1 MKMKRITI
9 LLISVALIFQGCEE
23 YLDKVQDSTGMDE
36 EQVFTDYNNF
46 RKFQD
51 RMYRDMHNYLADYDY
66 GMIAAMC
73 DEGYTESA
81 QWETMGVVQSGDWIR
96 AYSTAQALQFSSVW
110 RAWQS
115 IRIANI
121 CLQKLPMLEGNAT
134 PQQMNQLE
142 GQALFMRAWYY
153 YEFLI
158 RQGGMPYLTEPLGGS
173 DNYALPRLSFHE
185 TALKIAEDCDAAAAL
200 LPDKWDMANIGRPTK
215 GAAMAVK
222 ASALLFDASP
232 TNNTSNDATY
242 WTAAAEAAWDLIAYS
257 QSTGNFKLMPSKG
270 TDEVTYLAP
279 GGVQTITYPS
289 GFDSIF
295 MYTPY
300 NDEIIW
306 EFYEAVTSG
315 SQFSTFTIAS
325 LAEGGIIQGYSP
337 SQNIVDLFETKNGLA
352 IQDDP
357 EYDAQNPYIN
367 RDPRFYHSILFNR
380 ERWTSGTDLYLEL
393 FNGGRDRASGDLVH
407 FSYTGYLARKFWGKN
422 VDLWS
427 NASAP
432 FTHTIF
438 FRYADILLM
447 YAEAANEIGG
457 PNYTLPGATM
467 SAVQAVNKVRE
478 RMLMPGVNTIYL
490 ASKET
495 FRQRI
500 KNERAVELYLEG
512 KRFFD
517 LSRWGDAHKMQHKQ
531 LYGVDLIENPGRP
544 TGYNISRTALPVV
557 TLTFEQKHYKWP
569 IPLSDALMFKEFT
582 QNPGW

>member
-1 MKMKRITI
+1 MKMKRILYI
-9 LLISVALIFQGCEE
+9 LISLSLIFQGCEE
-23 YLDKVQDSTGMDE
+23 YLDKVQESTGMDE
-36 EQVFTDYNNF
+36 VQVFTDYNNF
-46 RKFQD
+46 RKFED
-51 RMYRDMHNYLADYDY
+51 RMYKDMLNYLADYDY
-66 GMIAAMC
+66 GMIAAVC
-73 DEGYTESA
+73 DEGYAESK
-81 QWETMGVVQSGDWIR
+81 WETMGIVQSGDWIR
-96 AYSTAQALQFSSVW
+96 AYSTAQALQFSTIW
-110 RAWQS
+110 NAWKS

-121 CLQKLPMLEGNAT
+121 CLEKLPMLEGNAT
-134 PQQMNQLE
+134 QAQIDQLE

-158 RQGGMPYLTEPLGGS
+158 RQGGMPYLTEALGGS
-173 DNYALPRLSFHE
+173 DNYALPRLTFHE

-200 LPDKWDMANIGRPTK
+200 LPEEWDMANLGRPTK

-232 TNNTSNDATY
+232 TNNPSNNTEY
-242 WTAAAEAAWDLIAYS
+242 WTAAAEAAWDLIDYAQTSGQY
-257 QSTGNFKLMPSKG
+257 KLVPSKG
-270 TDEVTYLAP
+270 TDQVTYMAP
-279 GGVQTITYPS
+279 SGVQTITYPS

-300 NDEIIW
+300 NEEIIW
-306 EFYEAVTSG
+306 ECYEAVSSG
-315 SQFSTFTIAS
+315 SMFSQFTVAS
-325 LAEGGIIQGYSP
+325 LAEGGVVQGYSP
-337 SQNIVDLFETKNGLA
+337 SQNIVDMFETKNGLA

-357 EYDAQNPYIN
+357 AYDGQNPYID

-393 FNGGRDRASGDLVH
+393 YNGGRDRASGDLKQL
-407 FSYTGYLARKFWGKN
+407 SYTGYLARKFWGRN
-422 VDLWS
+422 VDIWS
-427 NASAP
+427 GASAP
-432 FTHTIF
+432 FTHAIY

-478 RMLMPGVNTIYL
+478 RVLMPGVDARYL
-490 ASKET
+490 TGKDV
-495 FRQRI
+495 FRERI
-500 KNERAVELYLEG
+500 KTERAVELYLEG

-517 LSRWGDAHKMQHKQ
+517 LSRWGDAHKLKHKQ
-531 LYGVDLIENPGRP
+531 IFGVDLIENGGRP
-544 TGYNISRTALPVV
+544 TGYNVSRTALPVY

-569 IPLSDALMFKEFT
+569 IPLSDALMFKEFK

>member
-1 MKMKRITI
+1 MKKITI
-9 LLISVALIFQGCEE
+9 ILIAVALLSQGCEK
-23 YLDKVQDSTGMDE
+23 YLDKIQESSGMGE

-46 RKFQD
+46 RKFED
-51 RMYRDMHNYLADYDY
+51 RMYKDIHNYLADYDY

-96 AYSTAQALQFSSVW
+96 AYGTAQALQFITVW
-110 RAWQS
+110 NAWES
-115 IRIANI
+115 IRIANTVI
-121 CLQKLPMLEGNAT
+121 QKLPMLEGNAT
-134 PQQMNQLE
+134 QTQLNQLE
-142 GQALFMRAWYY
+142 GQAIFMRAWYY

-158 RQGGMPYLTEPLGGS
+158 RQGGMPYITVPLGGS
-173 DNYALPRLSFHE
+173 DNYALPRLTFHE

-200 LPDKWDMANIGRPTK
+200 LPEKWDMANIGRPTK

-232 TNNTSNDATY
+232 TNNTSGNNEL
-242 WTAAAEAAWDLIAYS
+242 WTAAAEAAWDLIEYAESSGTY
-257 QSTGNFKLMPSKG
+257 KLIPSKG
-270 TDEVTYLAP
+270 TDEVKYDSP
-279 GGVQTITYPS
+279 GGVKTIEFPS

-315 SQFSTFTIAS
+315 SQYSTFTVAS

-337 SQNIVDLFETKNGLA
+337 SQNIVNLFETANGLA
-352 IQDDP
+352 TKDDS
-357 EYDAQNPYIN
+357 EYDSQDPYVN
-367 RDPRFYHSILFNR
+367 RDPRFYLSILFNR

-393 FNGGRDRASGDLVH
+393 YNGGRDRASGDLKH
-407 FSYTGYLARKFWGKN
+407 YSYTGYLARKFWGRN
-422 VDLWS
+422 VDLFS
-427 NASAP
+427 GANPP

-447 YAEAANEIGG
+447 YAEAANELGG
-457 PNYTLPGATM
+457 PNYTLPGASMT
-467 SAVQAVNKVRE
+467 AVQAVNKVRARVE
-478 RMLMPGVNTIYL
+478 MPGVNSIYL
-490 ASKET
+490 TNKDT
-495 FRQRI
+495 FRERI

-517 LSRWGDAHKMQHKQ
+517 LSRWGDAHKIEHRQI
-531 LYGVDLIENPGRP
+531 YGVNFVENSAGP
-544 TGYNISRTALPVV
+544 TGYQISTTSIPVY
-557 TLTFEQKHYKWP
+557 TLTFDQKHYKWP
-569 IPLSDALMFKEFT
+569 IPTTDAVMFKEFK

>member
-1 MKMKRITI
+1 MKMKKITI
-9 LLISVALIFQGCEE
+9 ILVSVALIFQGCEE

-36 EQVFTDYNNF
+36 QQVFTDYNNF
-46 RKFQD
+46 RKFED
-51 RMYRDMHNYLADYDY
+51 RMYKDMFNYLADYDY
-66 GMIAAMC
+66 GMIASMC

-81 QWETMGVVQSGDWIR
+81 QWETMGVVQTGDWIR
-96 AYSTAQALQFSSVW
+96 AYSTAQALQFSAVW
-110 RAWQS
+110 DAWES

-134 PQQMNQLE
+134 QQQMNQLE
-142 GQALFMRAWYY
+142 GQARFMRAWYY

-158 RQGGMPYLTEPLGGS
+158 RQGGMPYLEVPLGGS
-173 DNYALPRLSFHE
+173 DNYAMPRLSFHE
-185 TALKIAEDCDAAAAL
+185 TALKIAEDCDAAAYL
-200 LPDKWDMANIGRPTK
+200 LPEEWDMANIGRPTK

-232 TNNTSNDATY
+232 SNNTSNNTEY
-242 WTAAAEAAWDLIAYS
+242 WTAAAEAAWDLIDYA
-257 QSTGNFKLMPSKG
+257 QSTGQYKLVQSGG
-270 TDEVTYLAP
+270 TDQVTYRAP

-306 EFYEAVTSG
+306 ELYEAVNSG

-352 IQDDP
+352 IGDDP
-357 EYDAQNPYIN
+357 EYDAQNPYIE

-393 FNGGRDRASGDLVH
+393 YNGGRDRGSGDLKH

-427 NASAP
+427 GASAP
-432 FTHTIF
+432 FTHTIY

-457 PNYTLPGATM
+457 PNFTLPGATM

-478 RMLMPGVNTIYL
+478 RVEMPGVNPMYL
-490 ASKET
+490 ANKDT

-517 LSRWGDAHKMQHKQ
+517 LSRWGDAHKLQHKQ

-544 TGYNISRTALPVV
+544 TGYNISRTSLPVV

-569 IPLSDALMFKEFT
+569 IPLSDALMFKEFK

>member
-1 MKMKRITI
+1 MMMKRITI
-9 LLISVALIFQGCEE
+9 ILIALALIFQGCEE

-36 EQVFTDYNNF
+36 TQVFTDYNNF

-51 RMYRDMHNYLADYDY
+51 RMYKDILNYLADYDY

-73 DEGYTESA
+73 DEGYTESV
-81 QWETMGVVQSGDWIR
+81 QWETTGVVQTGDWIR
-96 AYSTAQALQFSSVW
+96 AYSTAQALQFSTIW
-110 RAWQS
+110 NAWQS

-121 CLQKLPMLEGNAT
+121 CLEKLPMLEGNAT
-134 PQQMNQLE
+134 QTQMNQLE

-158 RQGGMPYLTEPLGGS
+158 RHGGMPYLTVVLGGS
-173 DNYALPRLSFHE
+173 DDYALPRLSFHE
-185 TALKIAEDCDAAAAL
+185 TVLKISEDCDAAAAL
-200 LPDKWDMANIGRPTK
+200 LPDKWDMANTGRPTK

-222 ASALLFDASP
+222 ASAMLFDASP
-232 TNNTSNDATY
+232 SNNPSNNSEY
-242 WTAAAEAAWDLIAYS
+242 WTAAAEAAWDLIDYA
-257 QSTGNFKLMPSKG
+257 QTTGQYKLVPSKG
-270 TDEVTYLAP
+270 TDQVTYLSP
-279 GGVQTITYPS
+279 GGVETITYPS

-315 SQFSTFTIAS
+315 SQYSTFTIAS

-337 SQNIVDLFETKNGLA
+337 SQNIVDLFETQNGLA

-357 EYDAQNPYIN
+357 EYDPQNPYID

-393 FNGGRDRASGDLVH
+393 FNGGRDRASGDLKH
-407 FSYTGYLARKFWGKN
+407 LSYTGYIARKFWGRN

-427 NASAP
+427 NTSAP
-432 FTHTIF
+432 LTHTIF

-457 PNYTLPGATM
+457 PDYTLPGANM
-467 SAVQAVNKVRE
+467 SAVQALNKVRE
-478 RMLMPGVNTIYL
+478 RIMMPGVHSRYL
-490 ASKET
+490 TGKEA
-495 FRQRI
+495 FRERI

-517 LSRWGDAHKMQHKQ
+517 LSRWGDAHKMQHRQ
-531 LYGVDLIENPGRP
+531 LYGVDLIENAGRP

-569 IPLSDALMFKEFT
+569 IPLTDALMFEEFK

>member
-1 MKMKRITI
+1 MKRITI
-9 LLISVALIFQGCEE
+9 ILIALALIFQGCEE

-36 EQVFTDYNNF
+36 TQVFTDYNNF

-51 RMYRDMHNYLADYDY
+51 RMYKDILNYLADYDY

-73 DEGYTESA
+73 DEGYTESV
-81 QWETMGVVQSGDWIR
+81 QWETTGVVQTGDWIR
-96 AYSTAQALQFSSVW
+96 AYSTAQALQFSTIW
-110 RAWQS
+110 NAWQS

-121 CLQKLPMLEGNAT
+121 CLEKLPMLEGNAT
-134 PQQMNQLE
+134 QTQMNQLE

-158 RQGGMPYLTEPLGGS
+158 RHGGMPYLTVVLGGS
-173 DNYALPRLSFHE
+173 DDYALPRLSFHE
-185 TALKIAEDCDAAAAL
+185 TVLKISEDCDAAAAL
-200 LPDKWDMANIGRPTK
+200 LPDKWDMANTGRPTK

-222 ASALLFDASP
+222 ASAMLFDASP
-232 TNNTSNDATY
+232 SNNPSNNSEY
-242 WTAAAEAAWDLIAYS
+242 WTAAAEAAWDLIDYA
-257 QSTGNFKLMPSKG
+257 QTTGQYKLVPSKG
-270 TDEVTYLAP
+270 TDQVTYLSP
-279 GGVQTITYPS
+279 GGVETITYPS

-315 SQFSTFTIAS
+315 SQYSTFTIAS

-337 SQNIVDLFETKNGLA
+337 SQNIVDLFETQNGLA

-357 EYDAQNPYIN
+357 EYDPQNPYID

-393 FNGGRDRASGDLVH
+393 FNGGRDRASGDLKH
-407 FSYTGYLARKFWGKN
+407 LSYTGYIARKFWGRN

-427 NASAP
+427 NTSAP
-432 FTHTIF
+432 LTHTIF

-457 PNYTLPGATM
+457 PDYTLPGANM
-467 SAVQAVNKVRE
+467 SAVQALNKVRE
-478 RMLMPGVNTIYL
+478 RIMMPGVHSRYL
-490 ASKET
+490 TGKEA
-495 FRQRI
+495 FRERI

-517 LSRWGDAHKMQHKQ
+517 LSRWGDAHKMQHRQ
-531 LYGVDLIENPGRP
+531 LYGVDLIENAGRP

-569 IPLSDALMFKEFT
+569 IPLTDALMFEEFK